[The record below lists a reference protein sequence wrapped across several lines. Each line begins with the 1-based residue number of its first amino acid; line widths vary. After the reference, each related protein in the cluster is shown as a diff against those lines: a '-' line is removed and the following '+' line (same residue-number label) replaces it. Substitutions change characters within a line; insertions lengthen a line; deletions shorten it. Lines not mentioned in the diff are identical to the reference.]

1 MIRRPPR
8 STLLPYT
15 TLFRSLRV
23 APVPVSTA
31 VPFAALSA
39 GYRHTCALDGS
50 GQAACWG
57 FNETGQLGDGTTLRR
72 GSPTP
77 VSTGARFTAVS
88 GGYGHT
94 CAIAADGRAHCWGAN
109 HGGQLGGGAAA

>member
-23 APVPVSTA
+23 APVTVSTA
-31 VPFAALSA
+31 GPFAALSA

-50 GQAACWG
+50 GQAVCWG

-72 GSPTP
+72 GSDRK
-77 VSTGARFTAVS
+77 STRLNSSHANISYAVFCLKKNKQ
-88 GGYGHT
+88 T
-94 CAIAADGRAHCWGAN
+94 LR
-109 HGGQLGGGAAA
+109 